1 MRAPVGHLATG
12 EVPPAHPPHPLGA
25 KGAVGGLIEPGIPV
39 EAGRNRLSRRER
51 RRRRGGAAVVHRADL
66 EERSEPPVAD
76 ELARQPVDLHRALLR
91 PHLDD
96 AVVPPGR
103 LDQRPPL
110 RHVERQRL
118 LGVDILPR
126 LTGMDAGKHALKLPR
141 SHDHRI
147 DVGAVEDPPV
157 VDVHR
162 PRAPLLLPEGMRPRH
177 IDIAQRHDVGPLR
190 QLLEEERR
198 APADA
203 DGADAEPFIGPRG
216 RSPHARQEGDARR
229 GPRPEEQGP
238 PINADPTA
246 NPGHLPPSWM
256 NTKPPFL
263 FPITMSGRLSPLRSP
278 TASCVPTPEASSI
291 LCAVHETFL
300 SASR

>member
-12 EVPPAHPPHPLGA
+12 EVTPSHPPHPLGA
-25 KGAVGGLIEPGIPV
+25 KGAVGGLVEPGIPV
-39 EAGRNRLSRRER
+39 EAGGDRLLRRER

-66 EERSEPPVAD
+66 EELTEPPVAD
-76 ELARQPVDLHRALLR
+76 KLARQPIDLHRALLR

-96 AVVPPGR
+96 TLVPPGR

-126 LTGMDAGKHALKLPR
+126 LTGMDAGKHALKLSR

-162 PRAPLLLPEGMRPRH
+162 PRASLLLAEGVGPRH

-190 QLLEEERR
+190 QLLEEERG
-198 APADA
+198 AAADA
-203 DGADAEPFIGPRG
+203 DGADAELFVGPRG
-216 RSPHARQEGDARR
+216 RSPHAGEKSDACCS
-229 GPRPEEQGP
+229 PCSEEQSP
-238 PINADPTA
+238 PINAEPTG
-246 NPGHLPPSWM
+246 NPGHFVPS
-256 NTKPPFL
+256 
-263 FPITMSGRLSPLRSP
+263 
-278 TASCVPTPEASSI
+278 
-291 LCAVHETFL
+291 
-300 SASR
+300 